1 MTVRAIYI
9 LFLLLV
15 WVGSISPAVALDTS
29 ATPNAKE
36 MRIMPP
42 FCVAKFTLAQGS
54 PEWNAWRDRVGENFI
69 DIHHYCFA
77 LVAVNRYWSSRS
89 PQDRGFYLQRALLNY
104 NYVVNAMKP
113 DFTLGAE
120 LFSDR
125 GALFMLMGKPGEAAK
140 DFNKAL
146 SINPN
151 FAKPYLQLADLH
163 VAIKAPTHALETVTE
178 GLRHLPDSTALQRRY
193 LELGGKKPFPEPI
206 IAKAAEP
213 VLEKAIETTPA
224 AETVIEPVP
233 APAPAASPT
242 SEPAA
247 ASPSALPI
255 GTHQNPYCRFCPPE

>member
-9 LFLLLV
+9 LLLV
-15 WVGSISPAVALDTS
+15 WVGSISSAAALDTS

-36 MRIMPP
+36 MLIMPP

-89 PQDRGFYLQRALLNY
+89 AQDRGFYLQRALINY

-113 DFTLGAE
+113 DFRLGAE
-120 LFSDR
+120 LYSDR
-125 GALFMLMGKPGEAAK
+125 GALFMLMGKPGEAVK

-151 FAKPYLQLADLH
+151 FAKAYLQLADLQL
-163 VAIKAPTHALETVTE
+163 AIKAPARALETVTE
-178 GLRHLPDSTALQRRY
+178 GLRHLPDSTTLQRRY
-193 LELGGKKPFPEPI
+193 LELGGKIPFPDPI
-206 IAKAAEP
+206 IAKVAEP
-213 VLEKAIETTPA
+213 GSAQASAPMPSVEAT
-224 AETVIEPVP
+224 IEPVP
-233 APAPAASPT
+233 APKPAPAVPT
-242 SEPAA
+242 DSDAAA
-247 ASPSALPI
+247 ASQSAEPV
-255 GTHQNPYCRFCPPE
+255 GTPQNPYCRFCPPE